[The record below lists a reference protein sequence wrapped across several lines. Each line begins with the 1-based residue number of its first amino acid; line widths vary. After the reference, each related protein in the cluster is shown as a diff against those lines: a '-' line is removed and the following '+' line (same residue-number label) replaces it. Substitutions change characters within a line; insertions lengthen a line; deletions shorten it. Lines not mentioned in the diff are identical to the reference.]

1 MLLSYCDRI
10 FVNGAVRKLTE
21 GDRQDILKKVEEL
34 SREAYRTLGEA
45 YRPLET
51 ASLSEVPGIRTN
63 AAGDVSDISEQAD
76 VIEHQLVWMAWLAS
90 STRRAWRCA
99 TPWPKRT
106 AQVCARS

>member
-51 ASLSEVPGIRTN
+51 ASLSEVPGIVRMPRET
-63 AAGDVSDISEQAD
+63 SPTS
-76 VIEHQLVWMAWLAS
+76 
-90 STRRAWRCA
+90 
-99 TPWPKRT
+99 
-106 AQVCARS
+106 RSRQM